1 MIVLDTNVLSEL
13 TRPAPEPDVVAW
25 MDAQPVS
32 ELVTTAVTAAEMRYG
47 VARLPDGRRRRQLAV
62 SVQAM
67 LDIDFSGRI
76 EAFDDAAARQ
86 YPQVVT
92 VRDRLGRPI
101 TLADAQI
108 AAICRARGARL
119 ATRNTSDF
127 EDTGVSLINPWA

>member
-47 VARLPDGRRRRQLAV
+47 VARLPDGRRRSQLAV